1 LPDTTQLVGAM
12 IGTKTIIAQDLVKN
26 TITLDKT
33 LSNSSISN

>member
-1 LPDTTQLVGAM
+1 M
-12 IGTKTIIAQDLVKN
+12 IGTKTIIAQDLAKN